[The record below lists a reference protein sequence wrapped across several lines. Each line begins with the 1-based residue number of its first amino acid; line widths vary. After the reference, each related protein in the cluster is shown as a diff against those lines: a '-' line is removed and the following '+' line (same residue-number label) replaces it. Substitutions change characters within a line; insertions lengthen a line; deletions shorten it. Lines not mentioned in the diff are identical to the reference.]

1 MLKKSPILRAN
12 FDFDR
17 QLKVQKSKICK
28 LHPTCCTKCSSE
40 SKSVEINI
48 YINRFVLEIMGIANY
63 LFLFFKW
70 SYEHFKVQLCS
81 VRPIGR
87 PFYRLCFCK
96 CLNIKRGKGQ

>member
-1 MLKKSPILRAN
+1 M
-12 FDFDR
+12 
-17 QLKVQKSKICK
+17 QKSKIWQSH
-28 LHPTCCTKCSSE
+28 LTCCTKGFSE

-96 CLNIKRGKGQ
+96 GLSIEKRKGQ